1 MKALVRYMD
10 EINHR
15 RSLFGKAPFDLY
27 ADYAE
32 VRAEIEALGSP
43 EILSHDGE
51 YTRAE
56 TESRTNEWL
65 DAIRELDSIE
75 AELTA

>member
-10 EINHR
+10 EINYR
-15 RSLFGKAPFDLY
+15 RSLFGKAPLDPY

-32 VRAEIEALGSP
+32 VRIEVEALGDP
-43 EILSHDGE
+43 ALLSGDGE

-56 TESRTNEWL
+56 TQRRTDEWL
-65 DAIRELDSIE
+65 DAMQELNHIE